1 MNNTLRTVTG
11 LILALCFL
19 VALAWFLFRASA
31 IAPSGHQINYDAYMS
46 IMLTALGVMVAT
58 FAILVGLAAIWG
70 YAGLR
75 DHLQEMAS
83 TQVDKAIQEA
93 LKKYPESADMFSVL
107 DRLKA
112 QAAWLDQVQN
122 QIAAQQPR
130 TNVVENASKK
140 GVQEGG
146 GISPATP
153 IENAEQQT
161 TPIAEY
167 PGEEEDDADR
177 NDTTTDR

>member
-1 MNNTLRTVTG
+1 
-11 LILALCFL
+11 
-19 VALAWFLFRASA
+19 
-31 IAPSGHQINYDAYMS
+31 
-46 IMLTALGVMVAT
+46 
-58 FAILVGLAAIWG
+58 
-70 YAGLR
+70 
-75 DHLQEMAS
+75 MAS

-93 LKKYPESADMFSVL
+93 VEKYPESADMFSVL

-140 GVQEGG
+140 GTRGRRDLARNPYRERRTGG
-146 GISPATP
+146 SAHRGI
-153 IENAEQQT
+153 
-161 TPIAEY
+161 